1 MLEYPCVFAWKWSE
15 LSQVLHCISLE
26 MFCMSIFQFCNLL
39 LTFFLFFYCT
49 FYYKAVCLGILPLH
63 WTQVARSWPNC
74 AYMSLMLLY
83 ILPFTLCAVWGQM
96 LQGDSQLFF
105 DFFFLCHGR
114 ALCAWQT
121 AEGAAGVVCAPWH
134 PTAQECIS
142 SPGPRWAG
150 QIWSR
155 AGGNQASCSTG
166 PCGGSFQGSKVS
178 FVSVCRCACMCFL
191 SPKTSAIWEVLSA

>member
-1 MLEYPCVFAWKWSE
+1 MPGLTLARVSLCVCMEMIRTESSLTLHQSWN
-15 LSQVLHCISLE
+15 VLHVDTSVL
-26 MFCMSIFQFCNLL
+26 Q
-39 LTFFLFFYCT
+39 LTAYFFLFFYCT
-49 FYYKAVCLGILPLH
+49 SYYKAVCLGILPLH
-63 WTQVARSWPNC
+63 WTQVARSWPSC

-166 PCGGSFQGSKVS
+166 PCGGSFQGSKVL
-178 FVSVCRCACMCFL
+178 FCVSVQVCMHVF
-191 SPKTSAIWEVLSA
+191 SFS